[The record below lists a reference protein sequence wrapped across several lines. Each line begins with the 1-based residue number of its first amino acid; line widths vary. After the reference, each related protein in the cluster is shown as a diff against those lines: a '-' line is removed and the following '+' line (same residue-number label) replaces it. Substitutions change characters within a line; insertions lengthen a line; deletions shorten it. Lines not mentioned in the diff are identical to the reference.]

1 MILCTLSVL
10 SHNNIFINYLL
21 ADNHVVCE
29 MFRKSETFCWGLV
42 TVVFNFMCSVVDI
55 LSNLIL

>member
-29 MFRKSETFCWGLV
+29 MFRKSETF
-42 TVVFNFMCSVVDI
+42 
-55 LSNLIL
+55 